1 MTDFRIMLPLLFLG
15 LIEVKATNNQGLS
28 YFDALTIAVTYFNE
42 ETNETNSFWLTA
54 AEPQPHWNNTS
65 REPHYL
71 SFTAKETNCQTTENL
86 TPITCAFKKNGQVGR
101 GILELLENVTKT
113 MVNEAV
119 KTGVSAVLE
128 KNNVSPSENNQ

>member
-1 MTDFRIMLPLLFLG
+1 MASFRIVLPLLLLG
-15 LIEVKATNNQGLS
+15 LIKVKATNNQGLT

-71 SFTAKETNCQTTENL
+71 SFTAKETDCRTTENI
-86 TPITCAFKKNGQVGR
+86 TPITCAFKKNGAIRAKR
-101 GILELLENVTKT
+101 GVPTLLKNILKAIVK
-113 MVNEAV
+113 EAV
-119 KTGVSAVLE
+119 KTGVSKVL
-128 KNNVSPSENNQ
+128 KKKH